1 MSRYLIGIAVVGTFV
16 GATALLVYGVVEAH
30 ALVFTVVGVWLPA
43 AANTS
48 DPPALLAAIGAVDA
62 FLVAVVLYF
71 IAVGLY
77 QLSFHPLP
85 LPEWLLVHDLDELED
100 KLAQV
105 VVVVLGIAFLGQVV
119 TWDGERDLLGF
130 GVALRRSVLAVG
142 MRHDQT
148 RSGVHW
154 SQDRA
159 PLVGQPLSPKL
170 FQRSRQ
176 SPVPSESRRAN
187 GEPAGTLRVRMN
199 IAAYVGKSREGLC
212 RNCVRSPRKRGEM
225 RMLTGSHRAAFCG
238 GKSLNQLRE

>member
-1 MSRYLIGIAVVGTFV
+1 MKNDDLSMGLSARAAGEPSLTETYHERRLLRLLATSRYLIGIAVVGTFV
-16 GATALLVYGVVEAH
+16 GATALLLYGVVEAH
-30 ALVFTVVGVWLPA
+30 ALVRTVLGVWLPA

-119 TWDGERDLLGF
+119 TWDGERDLLGV
-130 GVALRRSVLAVG
+130 GVATALVIGALSFHLRR
-142 MRHDQT
+142 
-148 RSGVHW
+148 
-154 SQDRA
+154 A
-159 PLVGQPLSPKL
+159 PAEVSA
-170 FQRSRQ
+170 
-176 SPVPSESRRAN
+176 SRRNA
-187 GEPAGTLRVRMN
+187 P
-199 IAAYVGKSREGLC
+199 
-212 RNCVRSPRKRGEM
+212 
-225 RMLTGSHRAAFCG
+225 
-238 GKSLNQLRE
+238 